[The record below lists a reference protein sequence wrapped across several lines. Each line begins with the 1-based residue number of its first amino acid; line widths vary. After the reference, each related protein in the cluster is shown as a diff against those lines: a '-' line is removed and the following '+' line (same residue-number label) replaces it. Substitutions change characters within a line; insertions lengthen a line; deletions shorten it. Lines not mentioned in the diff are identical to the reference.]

1 MNAVARGRH
10 ASHAARCSLL
20 VSLTVL
26 LIAAFL
32 PRAAVAEAA
41 AHPAPA
47 EMLARQAREYEAA
60 TPKTVLEL
68 QQFRRSDTVAAV
80 DGKDRAGTASLV
92 NINPGINAWF
102 VLTLDWGPR
111 GERVSYHLE
120 NVNPRTQTIE
130 LAGTNAQGVRISA
143 AGGSLSCDL
152 WRGNGASALEQA
164 KRSGLPYAPLCD
176 GRLFLRNRVSG
187 SHTTLESV
195 TDFLRDNVWGGET
208 IVQFVKREF
217 YSDRFLE
224 KGAAGTAP
232 VESAGEPARGD
243 WPREA
248 SLRVAPGDRIAV
260 PVDLGIDLGRK
271 IDTLAPG
278 RWYPVR
284 GLSGVYLSF
293 VQPRTIDPQILASYH
308 TLVNALDEV
317 ESDGLVYLI
326 AFDLA
331 QFDLGFA
338 LGTDHPRV
346 SWSERP
352 PANMRDGS
360 LPGPD
365 GIGTI
370 APLVGNGMVSPS
382 LSTKTVA
389 TFTGGFKR
397 QHGAF
402 RYGPFA
408 ERNHGTH
415 YGFIE
420 QGAVLSK
427 LVPGLATLYV
437 LDDGSVGMK
446 TWTVEDDRLLPRIRH
461 ARQNGV
467 ALIEYDSAAKASAP
481 GPLVARWGP
490 GNWSGSADE
499 KLRTLRAGACLQETA
514 TKRFLVYGYFSS
526 ATPSAMARVFQAY
539 ACRYAMLLDMNALE
553 HTYLALYVHAANE
566 IVVQH
571 LVQGMAQVDK
581 KSGSGVLPRFLA
593 FPDDR
598 DFFYLTQREQSR

>member
-1 MNAVARGRH
+1 MSAIARSPR
-10 ASHAARCSLL
+10 ASLDARRIVL
-20 VSLTVL
+20 VSLTL
-26 LIAAFL
+26 LMTASL
-32 PRAAVAEAA
+32 SLRAAVAEVAA
-41 AHPAPA
+41 VPAPA
-47 EMLARQAREYEAA
+47 EALARQAREYEAA
-60 TPKTVLEL
+60 APKTVLEL

-80 DGKDRAGTASLV
+80 DGKDRAGTATLV
-92 NINPGINAWF
+92 NINPRINAWF
-102 VLTLDWGPR
+102 LLTLEWGPR

-120 NVNPRTQTIE
+120 NAKPQTQTIE
-130 LAGTNAQGVRISA
+130 LAGPNGQGVRISA
-143 AGGSLSCDL
+143 AGNSLSCDL
-152 WRGNGASALEQA
+152 WLGNGASPLERA

-176 GRLFLRNRVSG
+176 GRLYLRNRVSG
-187 SHTTLESV
+187 SRTTLEGV

-217 YSDRFLE
+217 YRDRFLE

-232 VESAGEPARGD
+232 PESAGESARED
-243 WPREA
+243 WPRAA

-260 PVDLGIDLGRK
+260 PDDLGIDLGRK
-271 IDTLAPG
+271 TETLAPG
-278 RWYPVR
+278 RWYPVS
-284 GLSGVYLSF
+284 GISGVYLSF
-293 VQPRTIDPQILASYH
+293 VQPQTIDPEILASYR
-308 TLVNALDEV
+308 TLVNPLDSV
-317 ESDGLVYLI
+317 EADGLVYLI

-346 SWSERP
+346 GWSERP
-352 PANMRDGS
+352 PANMRDRS

-370 APLVGNGMVSPS
+370 APLVSNGMVSPA
-382 LSTKTVA
+382 LTAKTVA

-402 RYGPFA
+402 RYGPYA

-427 LVPGLATLYV
+427 LLPGLATLYV
-437 LDDGSVGMK
+437 LDDGTVGMK
-446 TWTVEDDRLLPRIRH
+446 TWSVEDDALLPRIRH

-467 ALIEYDSAAKASAP
+467 AIVEYDPHANASAP

-499 KLRTLRAGACLQETA
+499 KLRTLRAGACLQQTA
-514 TKRFLVYGYFSS
+514 THRFLVYGYFSS

-553 HTYLALYVHAANE
+553 HTYLALYVHVSSE

-581 KSGSGVLPRFLA
+581 KSGSGVLPRFLG

-598 DFFYLTQREQSR
+598 DFFYLTQREQTR